1 MFEFVIPDAA
11 LGHKAGSQWLY
22 VLAQKCGFCPLGY
35 GEQLRK
41 FYSIIPLIVC
51 SRSY

>member
-11 LGHKAGSQWLY
+11 LGHKAESQWLY